1 MSLKHLRDL
10 HWQPGRGTG
19 RLRAAAMAVALL
31 LALAAVLQWKQSID
45 TERAQQERRLL
56 QVERLAADATPR
68 VVRPTPRMSPAA
80 VRQVNSQIGL
90 LNREWPSL
98 LRQMVPTGDVE
109 LLTLDVNPATGA
121 VRMTGAARDA
131 ALANA
136 YAERL
141 QRGAAQLGN
150 VRLMLLERKA
160 GQVEFE
166 VTAQWN
172 E

>member
-10 HWQPGRGTG
+10 HWQPGHGNG
-19 RLRAAAMAVALL
+19 RVRAVAMAVALL

-45 TERAQQERRLL
+45 GELAQQERRLL
-56 QVERLAADATPR
+56 QVERLAAAATPR
-68 VVRPTPRMSPAA
+68 AVRPTPQMSPAA
-80 VRQVNSQIGL
+80 VRQINTQINL
-90 LNREWPSL
+90 LNRQWAAL
-98 LRQMVPTGDVE
+98 LRQLVPTSDVE

-121 VRMTGAARDA
+121 VRMTGGARGAAQ
-131 ALANA
+131 ANA

-141 QRGAAQLGN
+141 QRSSARLGN

-160 GQVEFE
+160 ERVEFE